1 LVKVLDSQL
10 AKESI
15 SQQQQEEV
23 YGTGVSEMI
32 IDRKKQSN
40 AVEVEQKLTGDVA
53 GDVVGLSVGERVY
66 EKENLCSKTYK
77 LVKSH
82 TNNSSVRT
90 EK

>member
-1 LVKVLDSQL
+1 
-10 AKESI
+10 
-15 SQQQQEEV
+15 
-23 YGTGVSEMI
+23 
-32 IDRKKQSN
+32 
-40 AVEVEQKLTGDVA
+40 VEQKLTGDVAGDVA